1 VNWNNC
7 RKAVVKIRGSAFA
20 LQHGTLPAMNCQLVI
35 ALLLFACAA
44 PAAPQNILLIIADDY
59 GADSSVLYN
68 TASASVSL
76 PPTPNISALATNGVV
91 FRNAYASPVCSPTRA
106 CLITGRYGFRTG
118 IGDVILGAGSPT
130 LTASELTLPE
140 VFAANPA
147 LNYSLAHFGKW
158 HLNNQANSPST
169 VGGWPTYA
177 GSLVGAVASYTNWT
191 KTTNGVSFTTT
202 NYATTD
208 VVNDAVAWI
217 QTQTNKPW
225 FAWVAFNAPHTP
237 LHKPPNA
244 LCPHYTGLSGTQI
257 NINNNPRPYYEAMVE
272 AMDTELGRLLVAVNR
287 TNTHI
292 IFLGDNGTTGQVIQ
306 SPYASGKA
314 KDTIYEGGTK
324 VPMVVAGPA
333 VVSPGRTN
341 STLVHAVDVFATIL
355 AMAGISNAATLTTN
369 TIESQSFLPA
379 LTSTSNLTRYA
390 FVEKFGTN
398 SASADG
404 RALRNA
410 QFKLLS
416 FDAGG
421 TEFYDLLADPAENTN
436 LLTGTLTATQQANY
450 YALTMRLGLYQDTLA
465 APTISSST
473 RSNGQFTATVPLA
486 TNRVFSLW
494 RATTLDSLAW
504 APVTNATVLTNG
516 SSVRLTDTN
525 AAVANFYRV
534 EAKTP

>member
-1 VNWNNC
+1 
-7 RKAVVKIRGSAFA
+7 
-20 LQHGTLPAMNCQLVI
+20 MNRLFVI
-35 ALLLFACAA
+35 IGLCFACGTHAA
-44 PAAPQNILLIIADDY
+44 HQNILLIIADDY
-59 GADSSVLYN
+59 GADSSALYN

-76 PPTPNISALATNGVV
+76 PPTPNINALATNGVV
-91 FRNAYASPVCSPTRA
+91 FRNAYANPVCSPTRA

-118 IGDVILGAGSPT
+118 IGDVILGPTSPM
-130 LTASELTLPE
+130 LTAAELTLPE
-140 VFAANPA
+140 MFAANA
-147 LNYSLAHFGKW
+147 SLNYQLAHFGKW
-158 HLNNQANSPST
+158 HLNNQASSPNT
-169 VGGWPTYA
+169 IGGWPTFA
-177 GSLVGAVASYTNWT
+177 GSLGGAVANYTNWT
-191 KTTNGVSFTTT
+191 KTTNGTSFTTS

-208 VVNDAVAWI
+208 LVNDAVTWI
-217 QTQTNKPW
+217 AAHTNQPW

-244 LCPHYTGLSGTQI
+244 LAPHYTGLSGTQI
-257 NINNNPRPYYEAMVE
+257 NINNNPRPYFEAMVE
-272 AMDTELGRLLVAVNR
+272 AMDTELGRLLASVNR

-292 IFLGDNGTTGQVIQ
+292 IFLGDNGTSGQVIQ
-306 SPYASGKA
+306 SPFVSAKA

-324 VPMVVAGPA
+324 VPMVVAGPS

-341 STLVHAVDVFATIL
+341 DTLVHAVDVFATIL

-369 TIESQSFLPA
+369 TIDSQSFLPA
-379 LTSTSNLTRYA
+379 LTSTSNLTRYV

-436 LLTGTLTATQQANY
+436 LLTGTMTATQQANY

-465 APTISSST
+465 APTISSAT

-486 TNRVFSLW
+486 TNVSFKLW
-494 RATTLDSLAW
+494 RAATLDALAW
-504 APVTNATVLTNG
+504 VPVTYATVVTNG
-516 SSVRLTDTN
+516 SSVCLTDTN
-525 AAVANFYRV
+525 GAAANFYRV
-534 EAKTP
+534 EAKAR